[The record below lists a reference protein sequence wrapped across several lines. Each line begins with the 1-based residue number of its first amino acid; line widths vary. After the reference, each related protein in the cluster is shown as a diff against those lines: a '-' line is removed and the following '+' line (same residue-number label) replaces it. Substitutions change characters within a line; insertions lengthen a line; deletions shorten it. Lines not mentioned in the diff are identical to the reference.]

1 MNFRDWFINE
11 VRWKDLPSDYG
22 FSDVVK
28 TCIKT
33 DKFVELLNAEIKRLN
48 VKKGRERFFRS
59 AEREPEKML
68 IPQFTRGNI
77 MDPMNP
83 VAGRAAEGEYEM
95 QTIEEFAAK
104 LTEEP
109 KTVFDEGL
117 KSKHTNELDPTVFTV
132 NTGIPALRAIVYDKR
147 RGKFYSINT
156 CLGAGSCVMNCFA
169 LKGFYV
175 MNDGKNMKL
184 HQRINLLVNDP
195 ERYYEKAL
203 MELRSVGM
211 RIIPPSPEFPEGRT
225 LKIRWNDAGDW
236 FSETYFNIAR
246 KITEELK
253 KMEVRGP
260 EISLFGKGKSR
271 SFNFS
276 DRINSNAYTKQH
288 KYVELG
294 RKHGITMNF
303 SLGAKEGER
312 REVDYKTTKISAVVP
327 KVVFKDYFLKAEK
340 DQEEGPVQ
348 FKPGKDREQ
357 LRRSVHSWALLNGY
371 LERGTKLG
379 SMLYTD
385 ELVERAEGHGFKYH
399 VIVMPRG
406 DSDISAQRR
415 DVQWTFLLEH

>member
-11 VRWKDLPSDYG
+11 VEWQRDPSEYG
-22 FSDVVK
+22 FSDVVR
-28 TCIKT
+28 TCMDP
-33 DKFVELLNAEIKRLN
+33 DKFVELLNAEIERLD
-48 VKKGRERFFRS
+48 VKKGRDRFYRT
-59 AEREPEKML
+59 AERKPEKML
-68 IPQFTRGNI
+68 LPQFTRGNI
-77 MDPMNP
+77 MDPLDP
-83 VAGRAAEGEYEM
+83 VLGREASGSVDRM
-95 QTIEEFAAK
+95 TIKDFARV
-104 LTEEP
+104 LTQEP

-271 SFNFS
+271 SFNFA
-276 DRINSNAYTKQH
+276 DRIHSYAYTKQH

-327 KVVFKDYFLKAEK
+327 RLVFKDYFLKAEK